1 MGMVAMTGP
10 EELYGRWQTLQLLGP
25 VFELTKRA
33 APRADFDHTR
43 YDLAQLA
50 LRAVD
55 HVVVQQAS
63 LEGSVS
69 PDRVVD
75 HLRAVAERMAPDDE
89 ARPWLAVARTTF
101 STLLNEGRPHE
112 ANWVEPAPEAEEW
125 VESRPYKFRLL
136 KLIDTEDGAGVVAT
150 DEAIVLYLRA
160 LNTDLADQ
168 ALALKLMVEI
178 QMNAGEFDKALA
190 SAREATRT
198 ARGLAASLRDKLS
211 ETRRDVRSVDW
222 GGHMPAWLAEV
233 SANVRTQLERDRQ
246 LSELAER
253 AAADPDAAGAC
264 RQILEEL
271 RRSWE
276 VWARLERHLQQA
288 IPVFLAAQEAQRF
301 SARSAA
307 LTLDLTEQL
316 LLPGLTLP
324 GDGIAGLGDALA
336 AGVLAPLLEPL
347 WGVDELVKVL
357 LRMSV
362 VPDRP
367 DPEPDED
374 ELGDA
379 DPASIPDDVGTVA
392 AEVFGLARVRPMRLS
407 ELLATARTRSEEVGE
422 PDRLT
427 DVIWGG
433 CLWAYV
439 ADASPT
445 PDEAP
450 PSPAL
455 AEALGPLVAIDD
467 GAALVDPRYRGADLL
482 IATTAVLDAADA
494 ASPPAAARDEPDP
507 DESDLLEGVP

>member
-1 MGMVAMTGP
+1 MTGP

-33 APRADFDHTR
+33 APRADFDHAR

-55 HVVVQQAS
+55 HVVVRQAS

-125 VESRPYKFRLL
+125 AESRPYKFRLL

-150 DEAIVLYLRA
+150 DEAILLYLRA

-198 ARGLAASLRDKLS
+198 ARGLSASLRDKLS

-222 GGHMPAWLAEV
+222 GGQMPAWLAEV
-233 SANVRTQLERDRQ
+233 SSNVRTQLERDRQ

-271 RRSWE
+271 RSSWE

-301 SARSAA
+301 SARSATLA
-307 LTLDLTEQL
+307 LDLLDQL
-316 LLPGLTLP
+316 LLPGLALP
-324 GDGIAGLGDALA
+324 GDGLAGLGDALA
-336 AGVLAPLLEPL
+336 AGVLAPPLEPL

-362 VPDRP
+362 IPDRP

-379 DPASIPDDVGTVA
+379 DPASIPDDVAAVA
-392 AEVFGLARVRPMRLS
+392 AEVFGLAMARPVRLS
-407 ELLATARTRSEEVGE
+407 ELLVSARVLGEKVGE
-422 PDRLT
+422 PDRLA

-445 PDEAP
+445 SDEAP

-455 AEALGPLVAIDD
+455 AEALGPLVAVDD
-467 GAALVDPRYRGADLL
+467 GAALVDGRYRGANLL
-482 IATTAVLDAADA
+482 IATTAVLDAVDA
-494 ASPPAAARDEPDP
+494 AWSPVAAG
-507 DESDLLEGVP
+507 DESDPDDSALLEGVP